1 MFGQLAVSEELV
13 CISRQ
18 GISSFAPASQ
28 SCLLSV
34 IPGSYIRKTGEFPI
48 EIRSCINGSQVQDK
62 EPNEFDATE
71 QTSLSRSPLA
81 ALAVPLHF
89 LQKQDFNMCYSV
101 YSSGLLTDW
110 VLSSLLILAYDGP
123 MLFVLTYLS
132 SSAKILFIHAP
143 NTLLSFPS
151 KDVANTLPHFRAHQ
165 SLTPRYSYQPHSQH
179 GVHHAH
185 MCIRFL

>member
-1 MFGQLAVSEELV
+1 MWLV

-34 IPGSYIRKTGEFPI
+34 IPGSYIRKTDEFPT
-48 EIRSCINGSQVQDK
+48 ETPSCINGSQVQDK
-62 EPNEFDATE
+62 EPHVFDATE
-71 QTSLSRSPLA
+71 QISLSRSPLA
-81 ALAVPLHF
+81 ALAVPLRF
-89 LQKQDFNMCYSV
+89 LQKRDLNMCYSV

-110 VLSSLLILAYDGP
+110 VFSSLLILASDGP
-123 MLFVLTYLS
+123 MLFVLTYLLS
-132 SSAKILFIHAP
+132 PAKILFIHAP

-151 KDVANTLPHFRAHQ
+151 TDIANTLPHFRAHQ
-165 SLTPRYSYQPHSQH
+165 SLTPRYSYQPHPQH